1 MRPVLITSILSFLY
15 LGRAAESF
23 HPVLP
28 SAPSRQFP
36 PARIFIWGVPTDPD
50 ESTFG
55 WTEDRGGIE
64 GGPGPV
70 PTQPLPH
77 SQLRG
82 PPQMLRGTGGLS
94 RHTVYS

>member
-1 MRPVLITSILSFLY
+1 MRPVLIASILSFLY

-23 HPVLP
+23 HTVLP
-28 SAPSRQFP
+28 SAPSRQLP
-36 PARIFIWGVPTDPD
+36 PARILLWGVSTDLY

-55 WTEDRGGIE
+55 WGEDREGIE